1 MTWRRRHV
9 IIASLFDRAASCGNC
24 PQLFER
30 LQKWSRRRGIAVLL
44 VCNDRQLDLAMN
56 GG

>member
-9 IIASLFDRAASCGNC
+9 IIASFFDRAESCGNC